1 MFLGTRDREMERDG
15 DGRKNQMIDVFFFL
29 NSLCT
34 QSGDGRREDAVVSG
48 GRKR

>member
-1 MFLGTRDREMERDG
+1 
-15 DGRKNQMIDVFFFL
+15 MIDVFFS